1 MKQSPQ
7 TTLMINPWPMR
18 FPSVWDELMEKDGV
32 EGSGSGLSVS
42 EDEASVYVEAALP
55 GIDPATVDISLEDGA
70 VYITGQAE
78 GAVEGRKYY
87 RKTASEF
94 NYSVVLPSEVDDTV
108 EPKAESKN
116 GILWLTFSKVPKAK
130 AKKISIKTS
139 K

>member
-1 MKQSPQ
+1 MNKTPQ

-18 FPSVWDELMEKDGV
+18 FPSVWDELMDQDGV

-42 EDEASVYVEAALP
+42 EDEKSVYVEAALP
-55 GIDPATVDISLEDGA
+55 GIDPETVDISLEDGS
-70 VYITGQAE
+70 VFITGEAE
-78 GAVEGRKYY
+78 AAVEGRKYY
-87 RKTASEF
+87 RKTASSF

-116 GILWLTFSKVPKAK
+116 GVLWLTFSKVAK
-130 AKKISIKTS
+130 AKPKKITIKAG